1 MPFNKIKFAKEE
13 LYKDFRKF
21 DANSD
26 GKLSK
31 NEIKLGYL
39 KHYGRNV
46 SDDELKKIFETLDTD
61 QNGFIEIGEVASHK
75 P

>member
-1 MPFNKIKFAKEE
+1 MPLNKIKFAKEE
-13 LYKDFRKF
+13 LFKDFRKF
-21 DANSD
+21 DVNSD

-46 SDDELKKIFETLDTD
+46 SDDELKKIF
-61 QNGFIEIGEVASHK
+61 
-75 P
+75 